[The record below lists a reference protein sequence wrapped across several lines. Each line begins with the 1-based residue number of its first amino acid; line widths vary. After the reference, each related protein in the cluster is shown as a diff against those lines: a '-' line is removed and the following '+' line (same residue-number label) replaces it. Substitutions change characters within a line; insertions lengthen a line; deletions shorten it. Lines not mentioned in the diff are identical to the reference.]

1 MINWEEHG
9 LLPSQ
14 IWGFAN
20 LCELPTNGY
29 AVDFGGIDTIFLG
42 NYAIIESTKLVKE
55 KRGEVYSEISYLAEL
70 EVEKIVDKRVT
81 KLRFYLA
88 HVESFHQPLFVVPD
102 LDGPAN
108 RYIVFK
114 ERSMWKDDFAKWL
127 ARDYEKF
134 PDFED
139 DLDEEEFLNG
149 EESGDY

>member
-9 LLPSQ
+9 LLPSR
-14 IWGFAN
+14 IWGFVN
-20 LCELPTNGY
+20 LWDIPTNGY
-29 AVDFGGIDTIFLG
+29 VVDFGGIDRIYPG
-42 NYAIIESTKLVKE
+42 NYAIIESSKLVKE

-88 HVESFHQPLFVVPD
+88 DVESFHQPLVVVPD
-102 LDGPAN
+102 IDGPAN

-139 DLDEEEFLNG
+139 DLDEDEFLNG

>member
-1 MINWEEHG
+1 MINWEEDG
-9 LLPSQ
+9 LLPSR
-14 IWGFAN
+14 IWGFVN
-20 LCELPTNGY
+20 LCDLPTSGCTI
-29 AVDFGGIDTIFLG
+29 DFGGIDRIYPG
-42 NYAIIESTKLVKE
+42 NYAIIESSKLVKG

-70 EVEKIVDKRVT
+70 EVERIVEKRVT

-88 HVESFHQPLFVVPD
+88 DVTSFHQPLVVVPD
-102 LDGPAN
+102 IDGPAN

-139 DLDEEEFLNG
+139 DLEEEDFLNG
-149 EESGDY
+149 ENGDY